1 MNRDSPAN
9 AQCATAVNA
18 QIYSH
23 TFGTS
28 LRSLRMS
35 QDFQQILK
43 LHSKQF
49 IYPPL
54 RIQQRKSALLVNNKN
69 RPSEGMG
76 SVRGRYGSVRD
87 RYGVGTGSVRGRYWI
102 GTGSVRGRYW
112 IGTGLVRGRYWIGTG
127 SVLDRYGIGTGSVR
141 GWYWIGTGM
150 GGDI

>member
-23 TFGTS
+23 TFRTS

-69 RPSEGMG
+69 RPSEGTGSVWDRYWIGTG
-76 SVRGRYGSVRD
+76 SVRDRYWIGTGLVLD
-87 RYGVGTGSVRGRYWI
+87 RYGVGTGSVRG
-102 GTGSVRGRYW
+102 SVR
-112 IGTGLVRGRYWIGTG
+112 
-127 SVLDRYGIGTGSVR
+127 DR
-141 GWYWIGTGM
+141 
-150 GGDI
+150 

>member
-1 MNRDSPAN
+1 MNRDSPEN
-9 AQCATAVNA
+9 AQCATAVNT

-54 RIQQRKSALLVNNKN
+54 RTHQRKSVLLVSSKN
-69 RPSEGMG
+69 RPSEGTG
-76 SVRGRYGSVRD
+76 SVRDRYRIFTGSVQDRYWIGTGSVRD
-87 RYGVGTGSVRGRYWI
+87 RYGVGTGSVREWVVIYNI
-102 GTGSVRGRYW
+102 
-112 IGTGLVRGRYWIGTG
+112 
-127 SVLDRYGIGTGSVR
+127 DRADSQLFRTHC
-141 GWYWIGTGM
+141 M
-150 GGDI
+150 F